1 MELFLEISES
11 EIIDVF
17 AEKME
22 DSFKSIEFRSIDD
35 FYSILESENYSFSEV
50 IEEKINELIDPT
62 ENNDSLSTFNIK
74 HWVSNRSFGELIDMF
89 ENGEIIKPEMQREF
103 VWDSLKCSRL
113 IESIILGLPIPPLFL
128 LEVDTNKYELIDG
141 LQRLTTLYN
150 FVKGYPWQGKSE
162 SKKNVTSKLSK
173 KVSKEIQGKT
183 FEKLDQEH
191 QRSLKRSTIPLI
203 EFRQLE
209 PNNISSKYLIFE
221 RINTGSEKLNS
232 MQIRKS
238 LAHGQF
244 IKDLY
249 IYANSFPMFTKAF
262 SISNIKKDVHVEAFL
277 RIYLMF
283 DYINQT
289 YDIKKDGMSNILND
303 YCETKRNEKIESKFI
318 DLFEKSITKSIDIFE
333 DINKIFRRVEKN
345 KNNELMYYGNLNV
358 SIMESF
364 IATLISK
371 KDFDNIDVAKIQSK
385 YDNIMYSTL
394 EKALSKDESN
404 PFTTSTG
411 SISAIKKRLEIC
423 GKILEI

>member
-1 MELFLEISES
+1 MELFLEISER
-11 EIIDVF
+11 EIINVF
-17 AEKME
+17 TEKF
-22 DSFKSIEFRSIDD
+22 DNSFKRIEFKSIDD
-35 FYSILESENYSFSEV
+35 FYSKFESEQYFCSEE

-128 LEVDTNKYELIDG
+128 LEVDNNKYELIDG

-162 SKKNVTSKLSK
+162 IKKNVPSKLSK

-183 FEKLDQEH
+183 FEKLGPEH

-221 RINTGSEKLNS
+221 RINTGSEKLNH

-238 LAHGQF
+238 LAHGQY

-249 IYANSFPMFTKAF
+249 TYANSFSVFTKSF
-262 SISNIKKDVHVEAFL
+262 SISNIKKDLHVEAFL
-277 RIYLMF
+277 RICLMF

-289 YDIKKDGMSNILND
+289 YEITKDGMSNILND
-303 YCETKRNEKIESKFI
+303 YCETKRNEKIEPKFV
-318 DLFEKSITKSIDIFE
+318 DLFEKAMIKSIDIFG
-333 DINKIFRRVEKN
+333 DNNKVFRRVEKN
-345 KNNELMYYGNLNV
+345 KDNELMYYGNLNV

-364 IATLISK
+364 IATLISN
-371 KDFDNIDVAKIQSK
+371 KDIDNIDVEKIQSNYNK
-385 YDNIMYSTL
+385 IMYSTL
-394 EKALSKDESN
+394 EKALLKDDSN

-411 SISAIKKRLEIC
+411 SLSAIRKRLEIC
-423 GKILEI
+423 SKILEL